1 MTPRDRPCPSRAH
14 RQPCAFDDHEP
25 VERSRRRAA
34 DGAGAWTASRG
45 VAVRQVL
52 HPEPETMADFNRRID
67 QPRTVLTLRGAHAG
81 KRVELQLVERVFD
94 LQRGFHLRQEY
105 RYGR

>member
-1 MTPRDRPCPSRAH
+1 
-14 RQPCAFDDHEP
+14 
-25 VERSRRRAA
+25 
-34 DGAGAWTASRG
+34 
-45 VAVRQVL
+45 
-52 HPEPETMADFNRRID
+52 MADFNRRID